1 MADEPNHGK
10 DPGDKGVRRHLPGFA
25 QVLVPRSIG
34 IKVGMLLAFTIMVI
48 GGFVVYVLYARGT
61 FEDTQSLRLITDNAE
76 GIGVGTDL
84 MFSGFPIGRV
94 RSIRLEEDGKVRINV
109 RVPVSEAKWLRQS
122 TIFVIDV
129 PVVGSA
135 KLRAFTGNLQDAPLE
150 DRAERPVLRGD
161 TAQEIP
167 RIVATVKTT
176 LENIEQ
182 MTAAG
187 GPIQASLAHVR
198 TATERLGGKHGALG
212 AVLGSD
218 EDARKVVAAI
228 ERTNA
233 LLDSLGGASRRLEG
247 VLAKADSIAA
257 KADGLAAKADQR
269 LFGTDGVVDG
279 TQRAVAQTNQI
290 LGEVRDSLKKADQL
304 LADAQST
311 TGNLK
316 SATTDLGQLRAEV
329 EATLRRVLGLIEEV
343 NRKWPFQRESEIKLP

>member
-1 MADEPNHGK
+1 MAEESQS
-10 DPGDKGVRRHLPGFA
+10 DKERGRRSLPGFA
-25 QVLVPRSIG
+25 QMLMPRSIG
-34 IKVGMLLAFTIMVI
+34 IKVGMLLAFAIMLV

-61 FEDTQSLRLITDNAE
+61 FEDTQRLRLITDNAE

-94 RSIRLEEDGKVRINV
+94 RSIRLQEDGKVRIGV
-109 RVPVSEAKWLRQS
+109 RVPVSEAKWLRTS
-122 TIFVIDV
+122 TVFVIDV
-129 PVVGSA
+129 PLVGA
-135 KLRAFTGNLQDAPLE
+135 ARLRAFSGNLQDPPLE

-176 LENIEQ
+176 LDNIEQ

-187 GPIQASLAHVR
+187 GPLQASLASMR
-198 TATERLGGKHGALG
+198 TATERLGGRHGALG
-212 AVLGSD
+212 AVLGND
-218 EDARKVVAAI
+218 EDAQKVVATI
-228 ERTNA
+228 ERANA
-233 LLDSLGGASRRLEG
+233 LLASLNGAARQLEG
-247 VLAKADSIAA
+247 VLN
-257 KADGLAAKADQR
+257 KADGLALKADQR
-269 LFGTDGVVDG
+269 LFGSDGVVDG
-279 TQRAVAQTNQI
+279 TQRAVAQTNRI

-316 SATTDLGQLRAEV
+316 AATTDLGALRAEV
-329 EATLRRVLGLIEEV
+329 DAALRRVSGLIEEV